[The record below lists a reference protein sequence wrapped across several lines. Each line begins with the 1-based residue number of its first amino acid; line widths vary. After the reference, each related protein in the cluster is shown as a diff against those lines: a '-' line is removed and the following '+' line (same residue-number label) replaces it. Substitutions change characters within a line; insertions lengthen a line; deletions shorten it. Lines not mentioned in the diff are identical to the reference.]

1 MLRSLSGEL
10 DIVISMNLV
19 LIAVLLALAYNAAPG
34 PVLAET
40 ARRGLSNGFSSAL
53 AVELGSL
60 AGDALWI
67 GLMLAGAATL
77 AEAGGVRLAAGA
89 AGGLFLL
96 WLGIRALSKARRKR
110 PPASGGVV
118 VEQAFATGAAMS
130 VASPYAL
137 PFWIAVSGSL
147 SGYGVSSALGYTV
160 FSAAFM
166 LTCVAF
172 ALFAAGVISWGRRFL
187 RPRFFFAV
195 DLVGGVLFIVIGLNL
210 VSVTA
215 LQLIG

>member
-1 MLRSLSGEL
+1 MK
-10 DIVISMNLV
+10 LV
-19 LIAVLLALAYNAAPG
+19 FVAVLLALAYNAAPG

-40 ARRGLSNGFSSAL
+40 VRRGLSNGFHAAL

-67 GLMLAGAATL
+67 GLMFAGAATL
-77 AEAGGVRLAAGA
+77 AQAGDLRLAAGA

-110 PPASGGVV
+110 PQPSAGVV
-118 VEQAFATGAAMS
+118 AEQAFATGAAMS

-160 FSAAFM
+160 FSGAFI
-166 LTCVAF
+166 LTCVVFAF
-172 ALFAAGVISWGRRFL
+172 FAASVISWGRRFL
-187 RPRFFFAV
+187 RPRFFFAI
-195 DLVGGVLFIVIGLNL
+195 DLVGGLLFVVIGLNL
-210 VSVTA
+210 LSITA
-215 LQLIG
+215 RQLIG

>member
-1 MLRSLSGEL
+1 MR
-10 DIVISMNLV
+10 
-19 LIAVLLALAYNAAPG
+19 LILFAVLLALAYCAVPG

-40 ARRGLSNGFSSAL
+40 VRRGLGNGFRSAL

-67 GLMLAGAATL
+67 GLMFAGAAAL
-77 AEAGGVRLAAGA
+77 AEAGGVRLALGA
-89 AGGLFLL
+89 VGGLFLL
-96 WLGIRALSKARRKR
+96 WLGVRALSSARRKR

-147 SGYGVSSALGYTV
+147 SGYGVSSAGVLGYTV
-160 FSAAFM
+160 FSASFI
-166 LTCVAF
+166 LTCVVF
-172 ALFAAGVISWGRRFL
+172 ALAAAGAISWGRRFL

-195 DLVGGVLFIVIGLNL
+195 DLVGGLLFVAIGLNL
-210 VSVTA
+210 LSMTA
-215 LQLIG
+215 TQLIG

>member
-1 MLRSLSGEL
+1 MK
-10 DIVISMNLV
+10 LV
-19 LIAVLLALAYNAAPG
+19 LVAMLLALAYNAAPG

-40 ARRGLSNGFSSAL
+40 ARRGLSSGFRAAL

-60 AGDALWI
+60 AGDLLWI
-67 GLMLAGAATL
+67 GLMFAGAATL
-77 AEAGGVRLAAGA
+77 AEAAGLRLAAGA

-96 WLGIRALSKARRKR
+96 WLGIRALSNARRER
-110 PPASGGVV
+110 PAAKGGVA

-147 SGYGVSSALGYTV
+147 SGYGVSSAGALGYTV
-160 FSAAFM
+160 FSATFM

-172 ALFAAGVISWGRRFL
+172 ALVAAGAISWGRRFL

-195 DLVGGVLFIVIGLNL
+195 DLVGGLLFVAIG
-210 VSVTA
+210 STCSR
-215 LQLIG
+215 

>member
-1 MLRSLSGEL
+1 MK
-10 DIVISMNLV
+10 
-19 LIAVLLALAYNAAPG
+19 LILFAVLLALAYCATPG

-40 ARRGLSNGFSSAL
+40 VRRGLGNGFRSAL

-67 GLMLAGAATL
+67 GLMFAGAAAL
-77 AEAGGVRLAAGA
+77 AEAGGVRLALGVV
-89 AGGLFLL
+89 GGLFLL
-96 WLGIRALSKARRKR
+96 WLGVRALSSARRKR

-118 VEQAFATGAAMS
+118 VEQAFTTGAAMS

-147 SGYGVSSALGYTV
+147 SAYGVSSSGALGYTV

-166 LTCVAF
+166 LTCVVF
-172 ALFAAGVISWGRRFL
+172 ALAAAGVIAWGRRFL
-187 RPRFFFAV
+187 RPRFFFVV
-195 DLVGGVLFIVIGLNL
+195 DLVGGLVFVAIGLNL
-210 VSVTA
+210 ISMTVA
-215 LQLIG
+215 HFIG

>member
-1 MLRSLSGEL
+1 MKLIL
-10 DIVISMNLV
+10 IS
-19 LIAVLLALAYNAAPG
+19 VLLALGYCAAPG

-40 ARRGLSNGFSSAL
+40 ARRGLSNGFRAAL

-60 AGDALWI
+60 AGDALWV
-67 GLMLAGAATL
+67 GLMFAGAAAL
-77 AEAGGVRLAAGA
+77 AQAGGVRLAAGA
-89 AGGLFLL
+89 VGGLFLL
-96 WLGIRALSKARRKR
+96 WLGARALSSARRKR
-110 PPASGGVV
+110 PPKNGSLV

-147 SGYGVSSALGYTV
+147 SGYGISSAGALGYTV

-166 LTCVAF
+166 ITCLAF
-172 ALFAAGVISWGRRFL
+172 ALLAAGAISWGRRFL

-195 DLVGGVLFIVIGLNL
+195 DLAGGLVFVVIGLNL
-210 VSVTA
+210 LTVTA
-215 LQLIG
+215 VHLIG

>member
-1 MLRSLSGEL
+1 MK
-10 DIVISMNLV
+10 LV
-19 LIAVLLALAYNAAPG
+19 LFAMLLALAYCAVPG

-40 ARRGLSNGFSSAL
+40 TRRGLNHGFRAAL

-60 AGDALWI
+60 AGDALWV
-67 GLMLAGAATL
+67 GLMFAGAAAL
-77 AEAGGVRLAAGA
+77 AETGGLRLAASA

-96 WLGIRALSKARRKR
+96 WLGVRALSSARRKR
-110 PPASGGVV
+110 SPESDGVL

-166 LTCVAF
+166 LTCLVF
-172 ALFAAGVISWGRRFL
+172 ALLAAGAISWGRRFL

-195 DLVGGVLFIVIGLNL
+195 DLVGGLVFVAIGLNL
-210 VSVTA
+210 LSMTA
-215 LQLIG
+215 VHLVG

>member
-1 MLRSLSGEL
+1 MR
-10 DIVISMNLV
+10 
-19 LIAVLLALAYNAAPG
+19 LILFAVLLALAYSAVPG
-34 PVLAET
+34 PVIAET
-40 ARRGLSNGFSSAL
+40 LRRGLSNGFRAAL

-67 GLMLAGAATL
+67 GLMFVGAAAL
-77 AEAGGVRLAAGA
+77 AEAGGLRLALGA
-89 AGGLFLL
+89 IGGLFLL
-96 WLGIRALSKARRKR
+96 WLGVRALSSARRKR

-118 VEQAFATGAAMS
+118 VEQAFTTGAAMS

-147 SGYGVSSALGYTV
+147 SGYGVSSSGALGYTV

-172 ALFAAGVISWGRRFL
+172 ALTASGVIAWGRRFL
-187 RPRFFFAV
+187 RPRFFFIV
-195 DLVGGVLFIVIGLNL
+195 DLIGGLVFVAIGLNL
-210 VSVTA
+210 ISMTA
-215 LQLIG
+215 VDVIG

>member
-1 MLRSLSGEL
+1 MK
-10 DIVISMNLV
+10 
-19 LIAVLLALAYNAAPG
+19 LIFVAVLLALAYNAAPG

-40 ARRGLSNGFSSAL
+40 ARRGLSNGFRAAL

-67 GLMLAGAATL
+67 GLMFAGAATL

-110 PPASGGVV
+110 PPVSGGVV

-172 ALFAAGVISWGRRFL
+172 AVIAASVISWGRRFL

-195 DLVGGVLFIVIGLNL
+195 DLVGGLLFVVIGLNL
-210 VSVTA
+210 LSITA
-215 LQLIG
+215 KQLIG